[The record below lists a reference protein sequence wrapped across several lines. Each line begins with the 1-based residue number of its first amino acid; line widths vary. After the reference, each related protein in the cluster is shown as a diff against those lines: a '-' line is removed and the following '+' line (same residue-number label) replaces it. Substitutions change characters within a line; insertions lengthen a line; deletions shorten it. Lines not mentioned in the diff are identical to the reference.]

1 MIPGKYYFAVKKSYI
16 FNSEAQAGSR
26 MLLQLQKNYYKL
38 KLL

>member
-1 MIPGKYYFAVKKSYI
+1 MPGKYYFAVKRSYI

-26 MLLQLQKNYYKL
+26 VFLQLQKNYYKL